1 VLAEGLVAAH
11 YRGQRLYEAELYWL
25 NGELLQAIPDAQEAE
40 ACFRRASEIARQ
52 QQAKSM
58 ELRAAMSLTRLWQ
71 QQGKRAAH
79 PYYSHAT
86 SRQLS
91 GPDEDRGT

>member
-52 QQAKSM
+52 QQ
-58 ELRAAMSLTRLWQ
+58 
-71 QQGKRAAH
+71 GKRAAH